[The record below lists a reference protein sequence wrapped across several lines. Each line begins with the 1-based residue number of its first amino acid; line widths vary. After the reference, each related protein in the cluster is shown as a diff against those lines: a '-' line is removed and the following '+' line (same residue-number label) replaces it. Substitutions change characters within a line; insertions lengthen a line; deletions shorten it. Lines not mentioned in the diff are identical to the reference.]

1 MGFTGLRYLEY
12 NCNGVDFMESIEM
25 IFNNAL
31 KLLENEDY
39 KKMQRVF
46 KRNERKNKKIK
57 YGKKPRILGNT

>member
-1 MGFTGLRYLEY
+1 MEY

>member
-1 MGFTGLRYLEY
+1 
-12 NCNGVDFMESIEM
+12 M

-31 KLLENEDY
+31 ELLENEDY